1 MDETV
6 EKLSFDST
14 DFKFIAAYGK
24 YSEKFDEADDER
36 REVLNAAISQLHSE
50 EISYPEFYE
59 TIGRKGGETTKKRHG
74 PKFYERIGRKGGQR
88 VRQLVQQAKR
98 AQRG

>member
-24 YSEKFDEADDER
+24 YSDVFDGADSEQ
-36 REVLNAAISQLHSE
+36 REVLNSAISQLHSE

-59 TIGRKGGETTKKRHG
+59 MIDEDVDASRPFHRSRITSSRKFAYRKNERKIDRIKRH
-74 PKFYERIGRKGGQR
+74 K
-88 VRQLVQQAKR
+88 
-98 AQRG
+98 

>member
-24 YSEKFDEADDER
+24 YSEHFDGADDER
-36 REVLNAAISQLHSE
+36 REALNTAISQLQSE
-50 EISYPEFYE
+50 EITYPQFYE
-59 TIGRKGGETTKKRHG
+59 IIDEDADASRPFHRSRITGTRKFAYRKNERKIDRIKRH
-74 PKFYERIGRKGGQR
+74 K
-88 VRQLVQQAKR
+88 
-98 AQRG
+98 

>member
-36 REVLNAAISQLHSE
+36 REALNAAISQLHSE
-50 EISYPEFYE
+50 EISYPDFYT
-59 TIGRKGGETTKKRHG
+59 TIDEEVDGSRPFFRSRITGSRKFAYRKNERKIDRIKRH
-74 PKFYERIGRKGGQR
+74 K
-88 VRQLVQQAKR
+88 
-98 AQRG
+98 